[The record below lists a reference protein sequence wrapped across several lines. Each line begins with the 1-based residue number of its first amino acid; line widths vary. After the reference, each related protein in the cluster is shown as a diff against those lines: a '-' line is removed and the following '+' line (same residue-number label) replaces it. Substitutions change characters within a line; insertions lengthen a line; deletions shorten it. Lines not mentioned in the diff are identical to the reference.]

1 MYRPSTERARHRNC
15 AMART
20 VTQIHEDESQYR
32 IEATGA
38 FREPRTRILKHGDTF
53 AVLNHFGD
61 IAGDRGSPDGL
72 YHHDMRHLSQLE
84 LYLNDDRPLLLSANP
99 GEDDALLTV
108 DLANPDMVDADG
120 AALHRELI
128 YINRRQFVWENA
140 YNELVLVR
148 NFDVEPHV
156 ITLSLRF
163 AADFVDVFEVRGQ
176 HRAKRG
182 RRSAERLSD
191 EAVVLR
197 YCGLDGVE
205 RDTHLR
211 FEPPPARLDTSS
223 AQFIL
228 KLKGGEGTRIVLRV
242 DCGAPSKEK
251 WGVRRYY
258 GALRAARHALRQ
270 ASGRTVSLERSNAV
284 FNELARRSVADLY
297 MLMTD
302 TPHGPYP
309 YAGIPWFSTVFGRDG
324 IISALLMLWADPTI
338 AKGVLGF
345 LAAEQATSVDRES
358 DAEPGKI
365 LHEMRQGEMARL
377 GEVPFARYYGSVDAT
392 PRFVMLAGEYFAR
405 TGDLETIRVLWPN
418 ITAALQWID
427 TYGDPDH
434 DGFVEYD
441 RQSAAGLANQGWKDS
456 GDAIFHADGELA
468 NGPIALCEVEG
479 YVDAAKRDA
488 AQLARALG
496 DEPTAVQLDRAA
508 ERLRQDFEAAF
519 WCEELST
526 YAIALDGGK
535 RPCRVITSNPG
546 HGLLT
551 GIAAPERAARV
562 ADTLMRV
569 GSFSGWGIRTVAM
582 SATRY
587 NPISYHNGSVWPH
600 DNAMIALGQ
609 ARYGFKDAAQRVFS
623 GLFEAASYWEPRRLP
638 DLFCGFARR
647 HTAPTTY
654 PVACAPQAWASAAIF
669 ALMQASLGLQFDPEG
684 LEIRF
689 QRPIL
694 PKFLDHLHVRGLRVG
709 DAEADVLLHRSGDE
723 VAATVTRRHGG
734 VRIVIVH

>member
-1 MYRPSTERARHRNC
+1 
-15 AMART
+15 MAVAT
-20 VTQIHEDESQYR
+20 IQTSEGESQFR

-72 YHHDMRHLSQLE
+72 YHHDTRHLSQLE
-84 LYLNDDRPLLLSANP
+84 LYLNGDRPLLLSANP

-108 DLANPDMVDADG
+108 DLANPDMTDLDG
-120 AALHRELI
+120 GALHRERI

-176 HRAKRG
+176 HRANRG

-191 EAVVLR
+191 EAVMLR
-197 YCGLDGVE
+197 YWGLDGVE

-270 ASGRTVSLERSNAV
+270 ASGRAASLESSNAV

-309 YAGIPWFSTVFGRDG
+309 YAGIPWYSTVFGRDG
-324 IISALLMLWADPTI
+324 IITALLTLWTDPTI
-338 AKGVLGF
+338 AKGVLSL
-345 LAAEQATSVDRES
+345 LAAEQATEIDPER

-392 PRFVMLAGEYFAR
+392 PLFVMLAGAYYTR
-405 TGDLETIRVLWPN
+405 TGDLDTIRGIWPN
-418 ITAALQWID
+418 IQAALQWID

-434 DGFVEYD
+434 DGF
-441 RQSAAGLANQGWKDS
+441 
-456 GDAIFHADGELA
+456 
-468 NGPIALCEVEG
+468 
-479 YVDAAKRDA
+479 
-488 AQLARALG
+488 
-496 DEPTAVQLDRAA
+496 
-508 ERLRQDFEAAF
+508 
-519 WCEELST
+519 
-526 YAIALDGGK
+526 
-535 RPCRVITSNPG
+535 CRI
-546 HGLLT
+546 
-551 GIAAPERAARV
+551 
-562 ADTLMRV
+562 
-569 GSFSGWGIRTVAM
+569 
-582 SATRY
+582 
-587 NPISYHNGSVWPH
+587 
-600 DNAMIALGQ
+600 
-609 ARYGFKDAAQRVFS
+609 
-623 GLFEAASYWEPRRLP
+623 
-638 DLFCGFARR
+638 
-647 HTAPTTY
+647 
-654 PVACAPQAWASAAIF
+654 
-669 ALMQASLGLQFDPEG
+669 
-684 LEIRF
+684 
-689 QRPIL
+689 
-694 PKFLDHLHVRGLRVG
+694 
-709 DAEADVLLHRSGDE
+709 
-723 VAATVTRRHGG
+723 
-734 VRIVIVH
+734 